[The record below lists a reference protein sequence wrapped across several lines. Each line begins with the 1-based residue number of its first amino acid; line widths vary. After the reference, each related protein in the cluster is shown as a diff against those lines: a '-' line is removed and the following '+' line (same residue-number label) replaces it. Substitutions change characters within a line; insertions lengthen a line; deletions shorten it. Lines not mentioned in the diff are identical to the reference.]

1 MAWAVIS
8 KIAIGVATNVLT
20 GKILGTDK
28 QKAQIGSGAS
38 PSLEPGPPAEYTAV
52 EGSEVQPFGGF
63 GDTDFVKP
71 DTDPAGAEMMLQAL
85 AQAGISPGDLD
96 QHGIPGMVAGG
107 YLRRAPGGV
116 IGPPAPINLQMS
128 QPQMPEIDISMP
140 KVPESTP
147 FAHIIDWYQS
157 LDPEM
162 QDLLMASAE
171 KVGTAGLT
179 RLVSGE
185 QPGSLVTI
193 PDTKTL
199 PGNAARRRQAQMNIK
214 PIAGSSFADG
224 GVLNRPMFMPHGGA
238 MHGRGGPKDDLI
250 PVMASNGEYML
261 SKAAVDQA
269 GDGSHPMGIARLEAF
284 NNAGNRR
291 YG

>member
-1 MAWAVIS
+1 MSWYYIGTVAV
-8 KIAIGVATNVLT
+8 GVATNVLT
-20 GKILGTDK
+20 DK
-28 QKAQIGSGAS
+28 LIGQDAKPTIGSGTS
-38 PSLEPGPPAEYTAV
+38 PSLEPGPTPEYTAV
-52 EGSEVQPFGGF
+52 ESSEVQPFGGF
-63 GDTDFVKP
+63 EETDFIDPKP
-71 DTDPAGAEMMLQAL
+71 DPAGAEMMLQAL
-85 AQAGISPGDLD
+85 AEAGIRPGDLD

-107 YLRRAPGGV
+107 YLRRAPGGF

-128 QPQMPEIDISMP
+128 QPQMPQIDLSMP
-140 KVPESTP
+140 EVPESTP

-157 LDPEM
+157 LDPDM
-162 QDLLMASAE
+162 QDLLMKSAE
-171 KVGTAGLT
+171 KVGIAGLT
-179 RLVSGE
+179 RVVSGKE
-185 QPGSLVTI
+185 EKPGSLVSTQ
-193 PDTKTL
+193 TL

-214 PIAGSSFADG
+214 PIVGSSFAADG
-224 GVLNRPMFMPHGGA
+224 GVLNRPMFMPKGGE
-238 MHGRGGPKDDLI
+238 MYGRGGPKDDLI